1 MFYFFEAMNF
11 RSRAFF
17 QAERERNPMKTSK
30 SDSRFVAAGL
40 IGSFFLAGVSMADT
54 YTEGFEGA
62 SYNLAS
68 SGAGTATL
76 STAEAHSGTQSVL
89 LSLQSSSDYARVKLD
104 VTSLAMTLG
113 GITSAD
119 YWIDK
124 SNPSL
129 EQAPYLLLSIAV
141 PGQDPDGTLAVMY
154 NNPGATAPGWQDLT
168 VDTETLFHVEGAD
181 TTGLATPS
189 SMTLAQIDASTY
201 SPGVTWGSLPVDF
214 VRIGYGEGGDDN
226 VVQSSYV
233 DDLTINYTPV
243 PEPASFSLLGIGALA
258 LLRRRRRVQQ

>member
-1 MFYFFEAMNF
+1 
-11 RSRAFF
+11 
-17 QAERERNPMKTSK
+17 MKTSK
-30 SDSRFVAAGL
+30 TNFRFVAAGL
-40 IGSFFLAGVSMADT
+40 IGSFFLAGVGMADT

-76 STAEAHSGTQSVL
+76 STAEAHSGVQSVL

-104 VTSLAMTLG
+104 VTSLALTLG
-113 GITSAD
+113 QITSAD

-124 SNPSL
+124 SDPSL
-129 EQAPYLLLSIAV
+129 EQAPYLLLSIDV
-141 PGQDPDGTLAVMY
+141 PGQGTDGTLAVMY
-154 NNPGATAPGWQDLT
+154 NNPGANATGWQDLT
-168 VDTETLFHVEGAD
+168 VDTGAKQFHVEGAD

-189 SMTLAQIDASTY
+189 NMTLAQIDASTY
-201 SPGVTWGSLPVDF
+201 SPGVTWGSFPVDF
-214 VRIGYGEGGDDN
+214 VRIGYGEGGDDS

-233 DDLTINYTPV
+233 DDLTINYTAV

-258 LLRRRRRVQQ
+258 LLRRRRRA